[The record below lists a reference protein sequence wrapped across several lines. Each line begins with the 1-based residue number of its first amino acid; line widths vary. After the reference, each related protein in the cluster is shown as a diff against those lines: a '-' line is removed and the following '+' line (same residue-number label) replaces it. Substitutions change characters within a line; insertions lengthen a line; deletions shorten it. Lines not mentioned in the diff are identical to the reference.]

1 MKEYENDGFVVFCL
15 VWRYHCNKIKKCVEG
30 DFGFYP
36 ELLLTSTKN
45 LVVQKKVRDKVG
57 CKSSDIGLILYIVI
71 SMCIE

>member
-1 MKEYENDGFVVFCL
+1 MMVLSYFVQYEDIIVI
-15 VWRYHCNKIKKCVEG
+15 KIKKCDEG

-71 SMCIE
+71 SMCIEQ